1 MIFIIN
7 WKKLKI
13 NNGFDAVSVKPGGA
27 WGHRWEFVSESFKR
41 SLFRKRGNIYAQGN
55 SRPYV
60 GIAHAAVH
68 AGTRCVLRLRRE
80 TSRNHSEMGP
90 SN

>member
-7 WKKLKI
+7 WKKNK
-13 NNGFDAVSVKPGGA
+13 NGFDAVSVKPGGA
-27 WGHRWEFVSESFKR
+27 WGHRWEFVLESFKR
-41 SLFRKRGNIYAQGN
+41 SLFRKGVICTGN

-60 GIAHAAVH
+60 DVAHGVH

-80 TSRNHSEMGP
+80 TSRMCSEKGR